1 MQLSDTEKSN
11 WNVLYR
17 RFSSKIFAYL
27 MQQVSNQQDV
37 EELLLEVF
45 LSVLKETA
53 LETWPED
60 RQLAW
65 LRRVA
70 RNKVIDYYRHQKLI
84 NWLPL
89 MQASKLA
96 DERMMPEER
105 VEQKESYRQLFLAL
119 NRLSPD
125 QQKLIRLRY
134 GQELHLVEIA
144 RILER
149 PEGVV
154 RKMLTRTLRR
164 LRTSYEQLE
173 RVNNNGTV

>member
-1 MQLSDTEKSN
+1 MRLSDTEKSS
-11 WNVLYR
+11 WNALYK
-17 RFSSKIFAYL
+17 RFSPVVFAYL

-45 LSVLKETA
+45 LSTLKETM
-53 LETWPED
+53 LEEWPED

-65 LRRVA
+65 LRTVA
-70 RNKVIDYYRHQKLI
+70 RNKVIDYYRHQKLM

-89 MQASKLA
+89 MQASELV
-96 DERMMPEER
+96 DERMTPEER
-105 VEQKESYRQLFLAL
+105 VEQKEAYKQLSQAL

-125 QQKLIRLRY
+125 QQKLIWLRY
-134 GQELHLVEIA
+134 GQELRLVEIA

-149 PEGVV
+149 PEGAV

-173 RVNNNGTV
+173 RGK